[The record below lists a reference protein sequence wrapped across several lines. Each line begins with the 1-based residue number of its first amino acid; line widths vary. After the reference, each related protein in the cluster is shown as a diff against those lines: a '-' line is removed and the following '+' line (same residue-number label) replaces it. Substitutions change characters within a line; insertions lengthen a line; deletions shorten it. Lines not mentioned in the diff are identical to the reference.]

1 MIESVRV
8 IKTKRGE
15 SMAFVSIQ
23 DEIMKKDAILWPT
36 QYQEFSWI
44 KEKMIVIVEGQVDLK
59 GSFIIK
65 LIQEIT

>member
-1 MIESVRV
+1 
-8 IKTKRGE
+8 
-15 SMAFVSIQ
+15 MAFVGIL
-23 DEIMKKDAILWPT
+23 DEVMKKEAILWPT
-36 QYQEFSWI
+36 EYQQYSWL

>member
-1 MIESVRV
+1 MLFRS
-8 IKTKRGE
+8 RGE

-23 DEIMKKDAILWPT
+23 DEVMKKDAILWPT
-36 QYQEFSWI
+36 QYQEFSWL
-44 KEKMIVIVEGQVDLK
+44 KEKQIVIIEGQVDLK